1 MEILYFIGAFILLT
15 AVTYGSLSYRYR
27 DYQDKF
33 RRKTADQIVR
43 DRYDHNQARLGG
55 AARRR
60 AELVP
65 LEILN
70 VALVLFRRCARFE
83 GAEIAALAGLW
94 VDLAGVEPVL
104 A

>member
-43 DRYDHNQARLGG
+43 DRYDHNQA
-55 AARRR
+55 
-60 AELVP
+60 
-65 LEILN
+65 
-70 VALVLFRRCARFE
+70 
-83 GAEIAALAGLW
+83 
-94 VDLAGVEPVL
+94 
-104 A
+104 